1 MNMLAKQNIGHVF
14 SENPVEALSILKD
27 NSKHQKV
34 NISIIHLMLKENK
47 TFLKL
52 YNSF

>member
-27 NSKHQKV
+27 NSKP
-34 NISIIHLMLKENK
+34 NMSN
-47 TFLKL
+47 
-52 YNSF
+52 NRR